1 MTVRLYCVCCCSE
14 YKSPEYEA
22 LACDMVVR
30 RLMDVGYP
38 KVSFYCSTAIVMY
51 LTGLVYTG
59 YRVHRI

>member
-1 MTVRLYCVCCCSE
+1 MTVRPYCVCCCSE

-38 KVSFYCSTAIVMY
+38 KVSFYFRTGIVMY
-51 LTGLVYTG
+51 LTKLV
-59 YRVHRI
+59 

>member
-1 MTVRLYCVCCCSE
+1 MTVRPYCVCCRSE

-38 KVSFYCSTAIVMY
+38 KVSFYSRTGIVMY
-51 LTGLVYTG
+51 LTKLV
-59 YRVHRI
+59 